1 MPRDSQLPVAYI
13 GLGSNLASVAG
24 SPAQT
29 LLAATRTLLSLGEL
43 AARSSLYE
51 TAPVG
56 YLDQPSFV
64 NAVVAIRTA
73 LEPEALLEAL
83 LAIERQYGRVRG
95 AAIPKGPRIL
105 DLDLLLVEP
114 PVGDGII
121 YESPTL
127 TLPHPAIADRRFV
140 LAPLAEIA
148 PGLRHPILKKTTLE
162 LLAGLPADS
171 SGADPN
177 SSNAVRVLRFAHL

>member
-1 MPRDSQLPVAYI
+1 MSHDSQIPVAYI

-29 LLAATRTLLSLGEL
+29 LLAATRALFSLGEL

-83 LAIERQYGRVRG
+83 LAIERRYGRVRG
-95 AAIPKGPRIL
+95 TAIPKGPRTL

-114 PVGDGII
+114 PGGECLI

-148 PGLRHPILKKTTLE
+148 PGLCHPILKKTIHE
-162 LLAGLPADS
+162 LLAGLPADL

-177 SSNAVRVLRFAHL
+177 SSNAVRVLPPAHL